1 MLRTEIVRH
10 KDLPEDLKENY
21 PDEYDYFLL
30 VYHNNEL
37 IFHAW
42 DGMEPEDVRFYRDL
56 KWVPEIIEK
65 AYKLGLKDGSKLDY
79 LEN

>member
-10 KDLPEDLKENY
+10 KDLPDDLKENY

-30 VYHNNEL
+30 VYHKDKL

-42 DGMEPEDVRFYRDL
+42 DGMELY
-56 KWVPEIIEK
+56 
-65 AYKLGLKDGSKLDY
+65 YSNY
-79 LEN
+79 N